1 MVILDHATTWV
12 ETHPTCGKSADE
24 AAAALE
30 LFQGARQNIKV
41 MFTDNA
47 PELVKA
53 IALLKIKH
61 DTSTPY
67 RSTTNSVAEG
77 MNRKVLEGT
86 RTVLEQAGLSPRW
99 WPHA

>member
-1 MVILDHATTWV
+1 
-12 ETHPTCGKSADE
+12 
-24 AAAALE
+24 
-30 LFQGARQNIKV
+30 
-41 MFTDNA
+41 MFADNA

-53 IALLKIKH
+53 IALLNIRH

-67 RSTTNSVAEG
+67 RSTTNSVAERT
-77 MNRKVLEGT
+77 NRKVIERT